1 MVLREEDG
9 LHRRQGPPSLGR
21 SFDRNGKAAHAW
33 NDKETADGRSMEW
46 KNARA
51 PTHGRRK
58 NGGRDGAEGRTE
70 KLLHPARER
79 ASTIDKGDAKHTRG
93 CSAQLSGITKEGR
106 RALRDRPPPCHPT
119 FLRSEKMR
127 CQIEG
132 FAVKRSLLESRRD
145 LHVRRT
151 TKLPAT
157 GDGFLF
163 SPWFGQPRPKCSHVT
178 GGCSDSGIT
187 SFLKRQVGAQTECI
201 TAEGGKR
208 TVPGLPRREPRWI
221 DPSSSV
227 FVPAPGAGSSY
238 HGKFS
243 ILRRSVATP
252 MKNNR
257 GGNSGTKGQSFPL
270 MIKMKQNTQLQY
282 P

>member
-1 MVLREEDG
+1 MVGKENGSGVKGGGRAASAAGPSL
-9 LHRRQGPPSLGR
+9 PPSVAR
-21 SFDRNGKAAHAW
+21 ST
-33 NDKETADGRSMEW
+33 ETARLH
-46 KNARA
+46 
-51 PTHGRRK
+51 THGMTRRRRMEDRWS
-58 NGGRDGAEGRTE
+58 GRTRAHPHTDGGRTE
-70 KLLHPARER
+70 GGTAPRDGQKSCCTRRGSER

-187 SFLKRQVGAQTECI
+187 SFLKRQVGA
-201 TAEGGKR
+201 
-208 TVPGLPRREPRWI
+208 GLVEE
-221 DPSSSV
+221 
-227 FVPAPGAGSSY
+227 
-238 HGKFS
+238 
-243 ILRRSVATP
+243 
-252 MKNNR
+252 
-257 GGNSGTKGQSFPL
+257 
-270 MIKMKQNTQLQY
+270 
-282 P
+282 